1 MVKVKKYLGNGIDIL
16 ELENEKL
23 HVEVTNFGCTILNV
37 KTEDKNG
44 DICDCVLGFENIEDY
59 FKRDG
64 SYLGALV
71 GRVCNRVEKGKFKID
86 GKEYQ
91 LPINNGP
98 NSLHGGIEG
107 FSYKIFDYE
116 WIEDGVKFHYV
127 SKDKEEGYPG
137 NLDFYAMYW
146 LEESSLHIQYN
157 AICDQDTLINITNH
171 SYFNLNG
178 FSTNVDSHTLK
189 ISSSKFGCV
198 DENGLFTG
206 QCRDVEGSAF
216 DFRKETRIK
225 DMIHSK
231 DEQLIIAKGYDHPYL
246 FDTNENQVV
255 LYSPLSGIELKVSTS
270 YPSAQIYSAN
280 YLNGQKDKYGNYMHP
295 QDALCIETSY
305 LPDSIHKE
313 KNSKTL
319 LKANELYNEE
329 TIYTFE
335 VRK

>member
-1 MVKVKKYLGNGIDIL
+1 MVKVKKHLVKGIDIL
-16 ELENEKL
+16 EISNDKL
-23 HVEVTNFGCTILNV
+23 HVEVTNFGCTILSV
-37 KTEDKNG
+37 KTLDKENNP
-44 DICDCVLGFENIEDY
+44 CDCVLGFENIEDY

-71 GRVCNRVEKGKFKID
+71 GRVCNRIEKGNFKIKD
-86 GKEYQ
+86 EEYQ

-116 WIEDGVKFHYV
+116 WIEDGIKFHYV

-146 LEESSLHIQYN
+146 LEENSLHIQYN
-157 AICDQDTLINITNH
+157 AICDQDTLVNITNH

-178 FSTNVDSHTLK
+178 YASNIDEHVLK
-189 ISSSKFGCV
+189 IEASKFGCV

-206 QCRDVEGSAF
+206 ELRDVENSAF
-216 DFRKETRIK
+216 DFRKETKIK
-225 DMIHSK
+225 DLIHLD
-231 DEQLIIAKGYDHPYL
+231 DEQLIVAKGYDHPYL
-246 FDTNENQVV
+246 FDTSKNQVI
-255 LYSPLSGIELKVSTS
+255 LYSPESGIELRVSTS

-280 YLNGQKDKYGNYMHP
+280 YLNGQKDKYGKMMHP

-313 KNSKTL
+313 KDSKTL

-329 TIYTFE
+329 TVYTFE
-335 VRK
+335 VKK

>member
-1 MVKVKKYLGNGIDIL
+1 MVKVKKQFENGIAIL
-16 ELENEKL
+16 EISNDKL
-23 HVEVTNFGCTILNV
+23 QVEVMNFGCTILSV
-37 KTEDKNG
+37 KVLDKEKKP
-44 DICDCVLGFENIEDY
+44 CDCVLGFENIEDY
-59 FKRDG
+59 LKRDG

-71 GRVCNRVEKGKFKID
+71 GRVCNRIEKGHFSIGDKD
-86 GKEYQ
+86 YR

-107 FSYKIFDYE
+107 FSYKVFDYE
-116 WIEDGVKFHYV
+116 LIEDGVKFHYL
-127 SKDKEEGYPG
+127 SKNQEEGYPG
-137 NLDFYAMYW
+137 NLDFYAIYW
-146 LEESSLHIQYN
+146 LENQSLHIQYD
-157 AICDQDTLINITNH
+157 AICDQDTLVNITNH

-178 FSTNVDSHTLK
+178 YASNIDEHMLK
-189 ISSSKFGCV
+189 IEASKFGCV

-206 QCRDVEGSAF
+206 EYRDVDESAF
-216 DFRKETRIK
+216 DFRKENKIGNL
-225 DMIHSK
+225 IHSK

-246 FDTNENQVV
+246 FDTKENQVI
-255 LYSPLSGIELKVSTS
+255 LYSPKSGIELRVSTT

-280 YLNGQKDKYGNYMHP
+280 YLNGQKDKYGKVMHP

-319 LKANELYNEE
+319 LKADELYNEE
-329 TIYTFE
+329 TVYTFE